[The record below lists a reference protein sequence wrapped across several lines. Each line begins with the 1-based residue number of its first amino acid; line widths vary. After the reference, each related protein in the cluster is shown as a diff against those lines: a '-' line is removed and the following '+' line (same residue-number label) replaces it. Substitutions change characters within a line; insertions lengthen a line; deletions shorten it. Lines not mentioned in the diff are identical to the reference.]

1 MRTVATAGHVDHGK
15 SSLVLALT
23 GTDPDRFPE
32 EKTRGLTIDLGFAFC
47 ALASGTEI
55 GFVDVPGHVRFIK
68 NMLAGV
74 GAVDVVLFV
83 VAATEGWMPQ
93 SEEHLRILEL
103 LGVTRG
109 MVAITKADLV
119 DDETLALAQ
128 LEIEERIAESPL
140 AGIPIVA
147 CDSVSGR
154 GLDEIRRTLD
164 AVVRD
169 APGSP
174 DLGRPRLWVDRVFA
188 AKGAGTVVT
197 GTLARGH
204 LAVDDQIEAGG
215 PPRPAR
221 VRSIE
226 TAGRRVDVAMPGSRV
241 ALNLVGLDRGDL
253 ARGDAIVTPE
263 AWLRSRVV
271 DVAVEGLPGA
281 HLKSRGRFQAYVG
294 SGEHRVWFRSL
305 DESGRFARLRFDEPI
320 TLAVGDRIVLRD
332 PGTDTTVAGAEVL
345 DLEPSSRAKDA
356 GTILALPFGER
367 MLAERPWLAAAE
379 LARLLAR
386 TEPDA
391 DAILGEIVD
400 AGTGVAVGRWT
411 VAPPVLEAVRVAA
424 SERVLEHRER
434 HPHEPGF
441 ELNALAGVLGLDP
454 EQLRAALT
462 DFPDLDVARGV
473 VRHTSH
479 VPTSLS
485 DEARSLVRAIEADP
499 FAPPAPKDLGAPAS
513 LVRSLVREGL
523 LVDLDG
529 VVFTSGALDL
539 ARDRV
544 VAALRER
551 GTVTVADVRDLL
563 GSTRKYVLPIVG
575 WLDRTGVTR
584 RVGDDRGPGPASG
597 IEVDDLPGR
606 ST

>member
-1 MRTVATAGHVDHGK
+1 
-15 SSLVLALT
+15 L
-23 GTDPDRFPE
+23 P
-32 EKTRGLTIDLGFAFC
+32 
-47 ALASGTEI
+47 SGTEI

-93 SEEHLRILEL
+93 SEEHLRILEV

-119 DDETLALAQ
+119 DDETLALAR
-128 LEIEERIAESPL
+128 LEIEERVAESPL

-147 CDSVSGR
+147 CDSISGR
-154 GLDEIRRTLD
+154 GLDETRRTLD
-164 AVVRD
+164 AVLQD
-169 APGSP
+169 SPAPP

-197 GTLARGH
+197 GTLARGR
-204 LAVDDQIEAGG
+204 LAVDDQIEAGS

-221 VRSIE
+221 VRTIE
-226 TAGRRVDVAMPGSRV
+226 TAGRRVDVAMPGSRI
-241 ALNLVGLDRGDL
+241 ALNLVGVERGDL
-253 ARGDAIVTPE
+253 TRGDAIVKPE
-263 AWLRSRVV
+263 QWLRSRVA
-271 DVAVEGLPGA
+271 DVAVDVLPDVD
-281 HLKSRGRFQAYVG
+281 LKARGRLQASVG

-305 DESGRFARLRFDEPI
+305 EASGRFARLRFEEPI
-320 TLAVGDRIVLRD
+320 TLALGDRIVLRD
-332 PGTDTTVAGAEVL
+332 PGTETTVAGAEVL
-345 DLEPSSRAKDA
+345 DLDPSSRAMDA
-356 GTILALPFGER
+356 GTVLVRPFAERILVA
-367 MLAERPWLAAAE
+367 RPWLASGD

-391 DAILGEIVD
+391 DAILEAMVD
-400 AGTGVAVGRWT
+400 AGTGVAVGPWI
-411 VAPPVLEAVRVAA
+411 VAPDTLAAVRVAA
-424 SERVLEHRER
+424 CDRVLEHRER
-434 HPHEPGF
+434 HPHEAGF
-441 ELNALAGVLGLDP
+441 ELTALAAALELRP

-462 DFPDLDVARGV
+462 DFPELDVSRGL

-479 VPTSLS
+479 VPTARS
-485 DEARSLVRAIEADP
+485 DEARSLVSAMEANP

-529 VVFTSGALDL
+529 VVFTTGALDL
-539 ARDRV
+539 ARERV
-544 VAALRER
+544 VGALRR
-551 GTVTVADVRDLL
+551 QGTVTVAEVRDLL

-584 RVGDDRGPGPASG
+584 RVGDDRGPGRASG
-597 IEVDDLPGR
+597 IEVDDLPG
-606 ST
+606 